1 MSRED
6 PSDVKRTTAAVIR
19 GGHMAV
25 RRFVLRVIAGPDTGV
40 KYVSSGRPVVIGTHE
55 SADLALTDPT
65 VSRFHCELSVGEG
78 SVTIRDLGS
87 KNATR
92 VSGLDITEAR
102 LDGTTTIVLGHTEV
116 EFSLGESFAELPLA
130 TRESFGDLVGRAPAT
145 RALFAQL
152 ERAAESDVTVLLLG
166 ETGTGKEI
174 AARAIHEQSS
184 RAQGPM
190 IVVDCGAIPHSLIDS
205 ELFGHEKGAFT
216 GADRRREGAFELAS
230 GGTIFL
236 DEIGELGSE
245 LQPKLLRV
253 LERREVQRIG
263 SATPTPIDVRII
275 AATNRNLHT
284 EVNAGRFRS
293 DLFYRL
299 AVLEVRIPP
308 LRERLDDIP
317 MLVSHFLREN
327 KLEDRP
333 EAAPLRDEKFQAN
346 LARYAWR
353 GNVRE
358 LRNYLERALVEP
370 DREIVAGPGWEAPP
384 EIDVN
389 QKLATVREAW
399 VRYVERRY
407 IVELLEKSGGN
418 VSAAARSA
426 GIDRAH
432 FYRIMAAC
440 GLR

>member
-25 RRFVLRVIAGPDTGV
+25 RRFVLRVIAGPDTGM

-130 TRESFGDLVGRAPAT
+130 TRESFGELVGRAPAT

-166 ETGTGKEI
+166 ETGTGKEV

-236 DEIGELGSE
+236 DEIGELGAD

-263 SATPTPIDVRII
+263 GTSPTPIDVRII

-317 MLVSHFLREN
+317 LLVSHFLREN

-333 EAAPLRDEKFQAN
+333 EAAPLRDDKFQAN

>member
-1 MSRED
+1 M
-6 PSDVKRTTAAVIR
+6 KRTTAAVIR